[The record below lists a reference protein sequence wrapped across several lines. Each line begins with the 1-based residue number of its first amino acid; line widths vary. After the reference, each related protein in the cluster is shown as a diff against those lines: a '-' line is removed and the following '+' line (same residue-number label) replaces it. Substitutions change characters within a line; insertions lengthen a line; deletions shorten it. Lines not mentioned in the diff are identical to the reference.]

1 MMRQFD
7 DPDQAV
13 SIAAIF
19 LFIGAAL
26 QAPQLLRVLFT
37 DAGTF
42 GSPLFLLLFV
52 IPVIAALLGGYGL
65 LKGKRWGWPLA
76 VAAGVL
82 SIVQTLLL
90 GTGSALGF
98 LSLLLSLL
106 IDGFL
111 LYLLFRPAVRARFG
125 VGQR

>member
-65 LKGKRWGWPLA
+65 LKASAGAGRSRSPPA
-76 VAAGVL
+76 CSASCRRCCSAPAAP
-82 SIVQTLLL
+82 
-90 GTGSALGF
+90 SA
-98 LSLLLSLL
+98 SS
-106 IDGFL
+106 
-111 LYLLFRPAVRARFG
+111 ACCSAC
-125 VGQR
+125 

>member
-37 DAGTF
+37 DASAF
-42 GSPLFLLLFV
+42 GEPLVLLLLV
-52 IPVIAALLGGYGL
+52 LPVITAVAGGFGL
-65 LKGKRWGWPLA
+65 LKGKRWGWPVALA
-76 VAAGVL
+76 AAVL
-82 SIVQTLLL
+82 SIVQTLLFA
-90 GTGSALGF
+90 GGSALGA

-111 LYLLFRPAVRARFG
+111 IYLLFRPSVRARFG